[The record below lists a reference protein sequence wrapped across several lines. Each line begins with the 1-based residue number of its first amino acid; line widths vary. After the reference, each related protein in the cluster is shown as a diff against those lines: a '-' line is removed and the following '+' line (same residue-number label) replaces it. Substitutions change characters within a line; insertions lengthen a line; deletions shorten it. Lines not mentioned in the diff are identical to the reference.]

1 MPTNALTLFEDNAH
15 NVAASMHPPQTIF
28 LPNIGSFA
36 ILHPRLDLII
46 LHCAILIFQSL
57 YFHINFTR
65 KIYISIYSYFLLC
78 YLMDG
83 LHHSRMGV
91 QALGPEAKPE
101 TRAFKLRNEGVLQNI
116 YVYQLPCS
124 LFIGQAFSIMQ
135 NTADIPHHCR
145 RGD

>member
-1 MPTNALTLFEDNAH
+1 MKCIVGVMPTNALILFEDNAH

-91 QALGPEAKPE
+91 QAIGPDPEAKPE
-101 TRAFKLRNEGVLQNI
+101 TRVLSILN
-116 YVYQLPCS
+116 YNRLCPLVP
-124 LFIGQAFSIMQ
+124 LFGNKCEICLSVT
-135 NTADIPHHCR
+135 NV
-145 RGD
+145 